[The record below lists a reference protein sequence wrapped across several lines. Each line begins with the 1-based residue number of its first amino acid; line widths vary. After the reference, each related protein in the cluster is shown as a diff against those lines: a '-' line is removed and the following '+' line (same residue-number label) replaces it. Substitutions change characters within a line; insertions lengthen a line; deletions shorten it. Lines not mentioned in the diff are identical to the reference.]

1 MRAIDG
7 LSVLTIKQMRA
18 AEDATMAAGTSVDM
32 LMERAGAEV
41 AESVWRFGG
50 GSQTL
55 ILCGPGN
62 NGGDGYV
69 AARILRERGLDVR
82 IAASGEPRTDVANRA
97 RTGWTGPIEALDQ
110 KTVASPVI
118 VDALFGIGLSRALD
132 DAIAAPLKRLANQAR
147 FRIAVDVP
155 SGVGADDGSWLGAV
169 SMDVTL
175 ALGSLKPAHVL
186 HPAAELCG
194 TVRLAEIGIAH
205 ASKVSVIGRPQL
217 PFPNSA
223 DHKYRR
229 GMLLVAAGEMPGAAM
244 LAAIA
249 AQRSG
254 AGYVV
259 LSSNNHPSL
268 PHSIVHRAFDS
279 ALADPRLSAVVIGP
293 GLGLTEDARKQVMAA
308 LASAVPLV
316 IDADGLNLL
325 DLEGLRGRSA
335 PLILTPHEGEFTRL
349 FGAVRGSKIDLALEA
364 AKRSGT
370 IIIFKGADS
379 VVASPDGRVAVNPA
393 ASAWLA
399 SAGTGDV
406 LAGISGAMLGRGLS
420 AFEAAC
426 AAVWL
431 HSDAASCA
439 GPGLIADDLPN
450 YLGASLGRCG

>member
-194 TVRLAEIGIAH
+194 IVRLADIGIAH

-379 VVASPDGRVAVNPA
+379 VVASPDGRVAVNPG